1 MALFL
6 YVLLPLAWALT
17 GRLLGSAVSLSAPG
31 PAGQRLGGSLGRCCA
46 VLLPALYGLLLVLG
60 VRGDAGHGVR
70 LFGSE
75 ELFGLLALP
84 VYLVPALALYA
95 GGAYVVRDLLGGLRS
110 RGAEKPPP
118 STG

>member
-6 YVLLPLAWALT
+6 YVFLPLGWALT
-17 GRLLGSAVSLSAPG
+17 GRLLGSAVSLSVPTT
-31 PAGQRLGGSLGRCCA
+31 AGKRLGGVLGRWCA
-46 VLLPALYGLLLVLG
+46 VLLPALDGLLFVLG
-60 VRGDAGHGVR
+60 ASGNAGHGVR

-95 GGAYVVRDLLGGLRS
+95 GAAYVVGDLLRGLRS
-110 RGAEKPPP
+110 GSA
-118 STG
+118 G